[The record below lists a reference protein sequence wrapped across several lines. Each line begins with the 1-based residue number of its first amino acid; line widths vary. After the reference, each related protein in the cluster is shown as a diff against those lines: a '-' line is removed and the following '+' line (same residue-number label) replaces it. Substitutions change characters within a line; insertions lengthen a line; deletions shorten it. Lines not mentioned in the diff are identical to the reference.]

1 MYLLDTNA
9 WVDLERGNQE
19 AVTERFLT
27 VLPSAVRVST
37 VVLGELLRG
46 AARSRNPELAR
57 QAVDNLVGGFS
68 RCGVDASVASH
79 YAEIT
84 ADLAQ
89 RGNLIGVNDRWIA
102 AQALAENLVLVS
114 ANTSEFSRVKG
125 LRLENWR
132 LR

>member
-9 WVDLERGNQE
+9 WVDLERGNRE

-37 VVLGELLRG
+37 VVLGELLLG
-46 AARSRNPELAR
+46 AARSRDPELAR
-57 QAVDNLVGGFS
+57 HAVDNLVGGFS
-68 RCGVDASVASH
+68 RCGVGARVASY

-89 RGNLIGVNDRWIA
+89 RGKLIGVNDRWIA

-114 ANTSEFSRVKG
+114 ANTSEFSRVRD

-132 LR
+132 VR

>member
-37 VVLGELLRG
+37 VVLGELLLG

-57 QAVDNLVGGFS
+57 QAVDNLAGGFS